1 MFFKGFILLH
11 FNSVHNFV
19 IACTMCSSLLPS
31 ILSACL
37 CDQCIDLELIS
48 HSFGFSFSENIIT
61 DPGFVDIFPASRMPK
76 HMQHLLKPIYH
87 TMTGASKEPLGSRDT
102 VKEKGFRVTTD
113 PGTLSSILKWASDA
127 EVRKQS
133 YISGNSVPHA
143 NLGVLD
149 KLIAARHELAKIMGY
164 KSYAQF
170 AVHPNIASS
179 REVVMP
185 FLLDLSKIVTHKADE
200 VNLCPF
206 LGVVLIFFP
215 IFSVVV
221 ECEVFL
227 VLSGCLFSLCRSLRQ
242 LGTSRGKYA
251 MKIVQTWSHGMKLIS
266 RE

>member
-1 MFFKGFILLH
+1 MTGQFWRPHNRAMFFKGFILLH

-37 CDQCIDLELIS
+37 CDLCIDLELIS

-61 DPGFVDIFPASRMPK
+61 DPGFVDIFPASQIPK
-76 HMQHLLKPIYH
+76 HMQHLLKPIYR

-127 EVRKQS
+127 EFLEYFGISLQVRKQS
-133 YISGNSVPHA
+133 YISGNSVPRA

-149 KLIAARHELAKIMGY
+149 KLIAARHELAEIMGY

-179 REVVMP
+179 RDVVMP
-185 FLLDLSKIVTHKADE
+185 FLLDLSKIIMHKADE
-200 VNLCPF
+200 EFKAIRDFKRKICNEDCADLEPWDEAYFTGMMKSSTFNLD
-206 LGVVLIFFP
+206 
-215 IFSVVV
+215 S
-221 ECEVFL
+221 
-227 VLSGCLFSLCRSLRQ
+227 SAS
-242 LGTSRGKYA
+242 
-251 MKIVQTWSHGMKLIS
+251 
-266 RE
+266 